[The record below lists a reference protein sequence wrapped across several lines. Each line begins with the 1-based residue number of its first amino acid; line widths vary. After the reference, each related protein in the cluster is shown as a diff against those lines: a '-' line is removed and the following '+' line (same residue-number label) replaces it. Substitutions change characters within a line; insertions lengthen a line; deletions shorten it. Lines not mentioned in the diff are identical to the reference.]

1 MRTEAEIAAD
11 ARPGRAFSNGTEFD
25 IWASRY
31 CYECVHD
38 DSGTSGASE
47 KNCPILTVALISQS
61 TPREWVTETVDTPH
75 GPYTGIGTCTEFEQ
89 RPEWPGD
96 DDPDA
101 GPPPGPTPECDGQ
114 LDLVDAYLP
123 TALDELLKAPERVS

>member
-1 MRTEAEIAAD
+1 MRTEAEITAD

-38 DSGTSGASE
+38 NPNADPE
-47 KNCPILTVALISQS
+47 VFCPILGFSLLNDA
-61 TPREWVTETVDTPH
+61 TPREWVEGTVTTKY
-75 GPYTGIGTCTEFEQ
+75 GNYQAIESCTEFQQ

-101 GPPPGPTPECDGQ
+101 GPTPPDPAPECDGQ

-123 TALDELLKAPERVS
+123 TALGEFLKAPVTS

>member
-25 IWASRY
+25 IWADRY

-38 DSGTSGASE
+38 NPNADPE
-47 KNCPILTVALISQS
+47 VFCPILGFSLLNDA
-61 TPREWVTETVDTPH
+61 TPREWVPGTVTTKYGSYEAIDS
-75 GPYTGIGTCTEFEQ
+75 CTEFEQ
-89 RPEWPGD
+89 RRDGRGG
-96 DDPDA
+96 DPDS
-101 GPPPGPTPECDGQ
+101 PPPPDPAPECDGQ

-123 TALDELLKAPERVS
+123 TALDELLKAPVTS